1 MLLALCA
8 CLPGGAQALVVCA
21 DPNNLPFSN
30 QSEQGL
36 ENHLARL
43 LGHALHTDVQYEW
56 WAQRRGFARQTLA
69 QSRCDIWPGVA
80 SGIQSMRTTI
90 PYYRST
96 YVFVT
101 RRASALRG
109 LTLDDPRL
117 RDLKIGVQMVGDDGM
132 NTPPAHA
139 LARRG
144 LTQNVRGFTL
154 YGDYRRPNPPARI
167 VSAVASGAVDVALV
181 WGPLAGYYARHS
193 TVPLCLEPVI
203 PMTDEQMPMTFAI
216 SVGVRKDEPAL
227 LDAINAVLVGEAPQ
241 IRALLRT
248 YAVPEVEPPKASR
261 DGDGGGA
268 RASAPLAAASTDC
281 CRGSP

>member
-1 MLLALCA
+1 M
-8 CLPGGAQALVVCA
+8 
-21 DPNNLPFSN
+21 N
-30 QSEQGL
+30 
-36 ENHLARL
+36 
-43 LGHALHTDVQYEW
+43 
-56 WAQRRGFARQTLA
+56 
-69 QSRCDIWPGVA
+69 
-80 SGIQSMRTTI
+80 TTV

-101 RRASALRG
+101 RRASALGG

-117 RDLKIGVQMVGDDGM
+117 RGLKIGVQMVGDDGM

-154 YGDYRRPNPPARI
+154 YGDYRRPNPAARI

-181 WGPLAGYYARHS
+181 WGPLAGYYARRS
-193 TVPLCLEPVI
+193 SVPLCLEPVI
-203 PMTDEQMPMTFAI
+203 PMTDEQLPMTFAI

-248 YAVPEVEPPKASR
+248 YAVPEVGPPTASR
-261 DGDGGGA
+261 DGDRGGA
-268 RASAPLAAASTDC
+268 RAGAPLVAASTD
-281 CRGSP
+281 